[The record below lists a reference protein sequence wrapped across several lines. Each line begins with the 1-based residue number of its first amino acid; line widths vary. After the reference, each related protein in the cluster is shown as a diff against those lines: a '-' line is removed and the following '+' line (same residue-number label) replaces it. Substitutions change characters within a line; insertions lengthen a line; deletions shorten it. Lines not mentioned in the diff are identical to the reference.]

1 MMPAEFST
9 AYSTKTS
16 LLHPILHLNPLPDHP
31 KSSIEYIKI
40 SCGGWEAMVWISC
53 QLVAWI
59 MAVSQHLA
67 S

>member
-9 AYSTKTS
+9 TQSTKTS

-31 KSSIEYIKI
+31 KSSIGLIHI
-40 SCGGWEAMVWISC
+40 NCDGWEAMVWISC

-59 MAVSQHLA
+59 MACS
-67 S
+67 